1 MNIFLYLLFITAL
14 CLFSTTLGMIC
25 GLKFLRL
32 DWDNEV
38 EVIKQG
44 AALGVYFVIN
54 MIIIV
59 ALVALTLILNTI
71 MRIPEI
77 LLVLSGVSILFSIV
91 CYRLCM
97 VKDGS

>member
-1 MNIFLYLLFITAL
+1 MR
-14 CLFSTTLGMIC
+14 
-25 GLKFLRL
+25 LKFLRL

>member
-1 MNIFLYLLFITAL
+1 MTNFLMDYMLLRL
-14 CLFSTTLGMIC
+14 VG
-25 GLKFLRL
+25 KFLHL
-32 DWDNEV
+32 DGKRRRC
-38 EVIKQG
+38 VIKQG